1 MTAEKHLLSTYANTQ
16 KNQCPCIFLKYQFA
30 CEQAT
35 VRCVRGLIFF
45 RATIKIQA
53 KLSLTKTENQKEGAA
68 VEGKNGIKARVKG
81 WSERVM
87 DGGRGEEG

>member
-1 MTAEKHLLSTYANTQ
+1 MLVTQTYTH
-16 KNQCPCIFLKYQFA
+16 KNQCPCIFKKYQFA
-30 CEQAT
+30 CEQAR

-53 KLSLTKTENQKEGAA
+53 KLSLTETENRKEGEV

-87 DGGRGEEG
+87 DEGRGEEG